1 MVPHMEILMVNYF
14 GGEVK
19 LEVVVRVGSRDD
31 IISVKDVKYG
41 SGLRIYDSEY

>member
-14 GGEVK
+14 GSEVK

-31 IISVKDVKYG
+31 IISVKM
-41 SGLRIYDSEY
+41 